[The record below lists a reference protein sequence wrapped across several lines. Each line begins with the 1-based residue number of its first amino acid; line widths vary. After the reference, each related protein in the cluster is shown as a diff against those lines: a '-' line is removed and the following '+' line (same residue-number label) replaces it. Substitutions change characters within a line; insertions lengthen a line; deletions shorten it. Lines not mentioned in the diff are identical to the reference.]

1 LIEQSPLS
9 IEILNPNGQIIE
21 VNAAWKK
28 LWGISEEET
37 AKVLANYNMH
47 TDKHYKSGI
56 FAELV
61 KRAFEGESVVLPP
74 FKYNV
79 DSIKNDFELYELEA
93 NSPWIQCYLF
103 SIKDTNGKIEYIV
116 NQYFDISG
124 LKRNEQELLEAI
136 ITTENNE
143 RSRISKEIHDGLQ
156 QTLFISQL
164 NLQSVKK
171 EVDQLN
177 SKVKEKF
184 YTGLDYLQQSI
195 SESRTVAHNLMP
207 KTINEYGIINAMQI
221 LVDTLNQ
228 SSEETTFQFFH
239 NFTKDRLDNK
249 QVEITLYRTVQ
260 ESVNNIFK
268 YAKATKVDI
277 QLKDYE
283 DMIMLT
289 VEDNGIGFDLEKVR
303 SGDNGFGL
311 KNMQNRI
318 DAISGFLEIESKIG
332 KGSTI
337 IVQIQKHI

>member
-1 LIEQSPLS
+1 
-9 IEILNPNGQIIE
+9 
-21 VNAAWKK
+21 
-28 LWGISEEET
+28 
-37 AKVLANYNMH
+37 
-47 TDKHYKSGI
+47 
-56 FAELV
+56 
-61 KRAFEGESVVLPP
+61 
-74 FKYNV
+74 
-79 DSIKNDFELYELEA
+79 
-93 NSPWIQCYLF
+93 
-103 SIKDTNGKIEYIV
+103 
-116 NQYFDISG
+116 
-124 LKRNEQELLEAI
+124 
-136 ITTENNE
+136 
-143 RSRISKEIHDGLQ
+143 
-156 QTLFISQL
+156 
-164 NLQSVKK
+164 
-171 EVDQLN
+171 
-177 SKVKEKF
+177 
-184 YTGLDYLQQSI
+184 
-195 SESRTVAHNLMP
+195 MP